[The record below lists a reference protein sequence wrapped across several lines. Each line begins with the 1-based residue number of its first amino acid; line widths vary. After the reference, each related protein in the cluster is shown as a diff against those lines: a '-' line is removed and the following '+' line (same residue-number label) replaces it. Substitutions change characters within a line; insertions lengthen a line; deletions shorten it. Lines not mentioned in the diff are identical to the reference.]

1 MVLLFFLLACF
12 FASAQSPAEISLDLK
27 ADTFYASPGDTFQLV
42 FTLNNPMPAGDNT
55 IDRMDVH
62 LLGLKTAGLQVV
74 SWEENGWLH
83 TFDTRFEDDR
93 FFITN
98 ATTQTLT
105 ITLKATEKVQ
115 TSSIIGSYAFQKLSG
130 TQFLKTPAEFNVKVN
145 AVAAGQS
152 GQAPSKT
159 QIPQKEQEQ
168 NNIIMIESIA
178 IVALLA
184 VIVFLVFRK
193 SGAKQVHEAQ
203 HFSHKKK

>member
-1 MVLLFFLLACF
+1 MVLLFFLLAGF

-27 ADTFYASPGDTFQLV
+27 ADTFYAGPGDTFQLV

-74 SWEENGWLH
+74 GWEQNGWLH
-83 TFDTRFEDDR
+83 SFDAKFEDDR

-98 ATTQTLT
+98 ATSQTLT
-105 ITLKATEKVQ
+105 ITLKATAQVK

-130 TQFLKTPAEFNVKVN
+130 TQFLKTPSEFNVKVN
-145 AVAAGQS
+145 AVAAGQA
-152 GQAPSKT
+152 QAPSKT
-159 QIPQKEQEQ
+159 QIPLKEQEQ

-178 IVALLA
+178 IIALLA
-184 VIVFLVFRK
+184 VVAFLAFKKNRT
-193 SGAKQVHEAQ
+193 KQAQEAQ
-203 HFSHKKK
+203 HFSHRKK